1 MEEPGIQSLGAGR
14 RAYDRQLQSIS
25 RETGKGVEDAF
36 MAVYYMYFIMTM
48 TYACLVLVF
57 CVCVLFH
64 CDGCAPL
71 RRIIID

>member
-36 MAVYYMYFIMTM
+36 MAVYYMYFI
-48 TYACLVLVF
+48 YNYNDLCIGYLSGACILCMRFV
-57 CVCVLFH
+57 
-64 CDGCAPL
+64 PL
-71 RRIIID
+71 